1 MYKEQVYVTTNVALV
16 LDGLVIILAGYA
28 AYYLRWLLGG
38 GMEWGMADG
47 MFIAIVMSL
56 MFINCYVLGQLG
68 FYASDFNP
76 PFWVALRKV
85 TLAVAIDFSLIT
97 MGLFFIREE
106 SLSRMFLGLYG
117 VLVFAGL
124 MLVRAL
130 FYYFFR
136 RSDDAYGLRR
146 ILLVG
151 SSDRV
156 QAVYDAFQRQK
167 SWGHTLVGALA
178 VGPLFEVQGLPCLGS
193 AEDLAR
199 FILEKDI
206 DEVVFSVPGNVPFD
220 FPGYL
225 DVCKEMGLTCRVV
238 PAMFAPDDG
247 QWGLQVDSIDN
258 IPALSIYGT
267 TINASGLFYKRL
279 LDLTGGVVGFVLFCI
294 MYVPIAIAIKLE
306 SPGPVLFSQIRV
318 GQNNRKFRL
327 YKFRSMFI
335 DAEEHLRELM
345 DKNEMEGHMFKMK
358 DDPRV
363 TRVGHFLRKT
373 SLDEFPQFINVIR
386 GEMSLVGTRPPTV
399 DEVSHYTKA
408 ERRRISMK
416 PGVTGLWQVSGRN
429 EVNDFADVVR
439 LDLEYIDGWRF
450 NHDIEIVFKT
460 IWVIFS
466 KHGAS

>member
-16 LDGLVIILAGYA
+16 MDGIVVILAGYA

-38 GMEWGMADG
+38 NPDWALEGG
-47 MFIAIVMSL
+47 MFISIVMSL

-76 PFWVALRKV
+76 PFLAALRKV
-85 TLAVAIDFSLIT
+85 VLAVAIDFALVT
-97 MGLFFIREE
+97 LGLFFVKEE
-106 SLSRMFLGLYG
+106 SLSRLFLGIYAL
-117 VLVFAGL
+117 LVFMGL
-124 MLVRAL
+124 MFVRAL

-136 RSDDAYGLRR
+136 RSADAYGLRR
-146 ILLVG
+146 VLLVG
-151 SSDRV
+151 SPDRV
-156 QAVYDAFQRQK
+156 RAVFEAFQRQK
-167 SWGHTLVGALA
+167 SWGHSLVGFLA
-178 VGPLFEVQGLPCLGS
+178 VKDPCEIKELPCLGS
-193 AEDLAR
+193 ADDMAR
-199 FILEKDI
+199 IILDKDV
-206 DEVVFSVPGNVPFD
+206 DEVVFTVPGNVPFD
-220 FPGYL
+220 FPAHL
-225 DVCKEMGLTCRVV
+225 DTCKEMGLTCRIV

-247 QWGLQVDSIDN
+247 RWGIQVDSIDN

-267 TINASGLFYKRL
+267 AINASGLFYKRL
-279 LDLTGGVVGFVLFCI
+279 LDLVGGFVGFVLFLL
-294 MYVPIAIAIKLE
+294 MYVPVALAIKLE
-306 SPGPVLFSQIRV
+306 SPGPVLFSQVRV

-327 YKFRSMFI
+327 YKFRSMYS
-335 DAEEHLRELM
+335 DAEARKRELM

-363 TRVGHFLRKT
+363 TRVGRFLRKT

-429 EVNDFADVVR
+429 EINDFTDVVR

-450 NHDIEIVFKT
+450 IHDIEIVFKT
-460 IWVIFS
+460 IWVIFT

>member
-16 LDGLVIILAGYA
+16 LDGLVVILAGYG

-38 GMEWGMADG
+38 DMEWSMDGG

-56 MFINCYVLGQLG
+56 MFVNCYVLGQLG

-76 PFWVALRKV
+76 PFPVALRKV
-85 TLAVAIDFSLIT
+85 TLAVAIDFSLVT

-106 SLSRMFLGLYG
+106 SLSRMFLGIYG
-117 VLVFAGL
+117 ILVFAGL
-124 MLVRAL
+124 MFVRAL
-130 FYYFFR
+130 FYHFFR
-136 RSDDAYGLRR
+136 RSADAYGVRR
-146 ILLVG
+146 ILLIG

-156 QAVYDAFQRQK
+156 QAVFDAFQRQK
-167 SWGHTLVGALA
+167 SWGHTLVGSLA
-178 VGPLFEVQGLPCLGS
+178 VGPLFEVQGLPCLGP

-199 FILEKDI
+199 IILDKDV

-225 DVCKEMGLTCRVV
+225 DICKEMGLTCRVV

-247 QWGLQVDSIDN
+247 RWGLQVDSIDN

-279 LDLTGGVVGFVLFCI
+279 LDLVGGAAGFVLFCLI
-294 MYVPIAIAIKLE
+294 YVPVAIAIKLE

-327 YKFRSMFI
+327 YKFRSMFM
-335 DAEEHLRELM
+335 DAEERKKELM

-363 TRVGHFLRKT
+363 TRVGRFLRKT

-386 GEMSLVGTRPPTV
+386 GEMSMVGTRPPTV

-429 EVNDFADVVR
+429 EINDFADVVR

-450 NHDIEIVFKT
+450 NRDIKIVFKT
-460 IWVIFS
+460 IWVIFT